1 LKCEK
6 DEENEHEHKKKIW
19 HLLVRIVAL
28 AGVPP
33 ADLAVVHR
41 SEAEL
46 HGPETA
52 QHHEIQKCE
61 QDLLEY

>member
-1 LKCEK
+1 LKSEK

-33 ADLAVVHR
+33 ADLTVVHG

-52 QHHEIQKCE
+52 HHQEIQKCE

>member
-1 LKCEK
+1 MQ
-6 DEENEHEHKKKIW
+6 KIS

-41 SEAEL
+41 PEAEF
-46 HGPETA
+46 HGPDKT
-52 QHHEIQKCE
+52 HTRHEIQKCK
-61 QDLLEY
+61 QDLLL